1 MYQNAEELAF
11 FRKSNFTIVCRVS
24 NIYSGFLSR
33 TGALQGTRV
42 VRGSRTFLRKKGV
55 FPMFTPLKIQRV
67 RGMYAMAH
75 SCYSYFDHCGF
86 FHESC
91 G

>member
-55 FPMFTPLKIQRV
+55 FPMFYSDKNTTGTRYV
-67 RGMYAMAH
+67 
-75 SCYSYFDHCGF
+75 CYGSFLLLLF
-86 FHESC
+86 
-91 G
+91 